1 MKRISGLFAIDVDG
15 TLITDQGHITDR
27 VYDALKRAVSANWEI
42 VIASGR
48 TFYAAKRI
56 CSELPF
62 LRYGAFSNG
71 ACIMDV
77 RDASVVHMVTIPSGT
92 SKIIVRIMRNNG
104 IIPALYTTNQENQQ
118 VFYDSLDGACEFFEW
133 YVTNDRRCE
142 LVDDVMAYTGDVIQ
156 IGAIAK
162 KKSIF
167 DIRDALVVLDVRV
180 MALPF
185 ESSHFGGK
193 NEEFWFLQIIGMD
206 AMKHIA
212 LKRLADMLDIP
223 EGRLVAVGDNYN
235 DTDMIANADVG
246 VAMGNAPEEVKKLA
260 QVVVGSN
267 NDSGLSEVVDRV
279 LLSGE
284 YFSDP
289 D

>member
-1 MKRISGLFAIDVDG
+1 MKKIAGLFAVDVDG

-27 VYDALKRAVSANWEI
+27 VYDGLKKASSANWEI

-77 RDASVVHMVTIPSGT
+77 REASVVHMVTIPSGT
-92 SKIIVRIMRNNG
+92 SEKIVRIMRDNG

-118 VFYDSLDGACEFFEW
+118 IFYDSLDGACELFEW
-133 YVTNDRRCE
+133 YVTNDHRCK
-142 LVDDVMAYTGDVIQ
+142 LVDDVMAFTGDVIQ
-156 IGAIAK
+156 IGTIAK
-162 KKSIF
+162 KNSIF
-167 DIRDALVVLDVRV
+167 DIRDALVAHGVRV

-185 ESSHFGGK
+185 ESAHFGGK

-212 LKRLADMLDIP
+212 LNRLADMLDIP
-223 EGRLVAVGDNYN
+223 EGRVVAVGDNYN
-235 DTDMIANADVG
+235 DSDMIANADIG
-246 VAMGNAPEEVKKLA
+246 IAMGNAPEEVKKLA
-260 QVVVGSN
+260 KVVVGSN
-267 NDSGLSEVVDRV
+267 NNSGLSEVVDRV

-284 YFSDP
+284 YFSEP